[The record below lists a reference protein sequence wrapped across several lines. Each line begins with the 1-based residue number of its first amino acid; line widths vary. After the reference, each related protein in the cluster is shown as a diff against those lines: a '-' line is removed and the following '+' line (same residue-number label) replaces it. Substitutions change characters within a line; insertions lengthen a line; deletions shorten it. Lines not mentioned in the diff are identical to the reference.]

1 MFTEGNNDHSSPP
14 TYRLPNTTPNLQV
27 RSHRSYTVNEDGEE
41 QDPIFTNTNYSSTQV
56 PPLLMN
62 YPSSSFSAT
71 TLSHNNNNLDS
82 HTFDHFTPIPM
93 DLNTSSSTMGGT
105 IHRKFE
111 STSNNGDADD
121 TKHKYAFRKKRSN
134 SIASA
139 VFGTCCGSTKRIL
152 VTFMILLSIVMVFYI
167 VIYKRKLS
175 LQQARIANA
184 MNNPSSQQPTVQ
196 TGSNIMG
203 TKVEKKSQD
212 ASQLGDD
219 SVKNKSTKK
228 KNRSGDEEEV
238 DLDELLGIKKKTK
251 KISSS
256 DHVKKSK
263 PSSKNKLSQ
272 KKKKLSKKPVINI
285 PHKRRVVKQPKKPFK
300 KPLNPEVKKE
310 KEQEKIIKQAQEK
323 AIDLS
328 APKSKHDDI
337 IEKYLKMIDEEDISN
352 EKKKKNT
359 KAMNASKDPSSTT
372 STPPLIKQVAPVNNK
387 KKNKDQ
393 NDIEQLKNHPLFKQD
408 PQPFIPKIVEDFNQP
423 IKKESKSNSNK
434 QESVNQEEKPTQ
446 NVATTTTTSTTENN
460 DNTRATTSS
469 ATTVSTTLSSPD
481 ASTTTGTTTTTTT
494 QKEETTSQGDDSKKD
509 KSKSEQVAPE
519 KVEHDKFH
527 DDNLVQVKDNK
538 DSKQQQQQA
547 EKKSQEASPVTKKKK
562 KVETKPKKKLSKKPI
577 PKKKNILRRKQKKR
591 NVPKKKPI
599 KKKKFKKIVKKK
611 PNKLKKKPKRKVKKE
626 IPKKRKSKAQKGN
639 ILSKRQNTKDDDLS
653 NHPLFKEEPQTYT
666 PPTEETA
673 DLSNK
678 KPNNVDENLSSHPLF
693 KEPPQ
698 KMVDQSD
705 KKNDATQKDT
715 EQVSKSMTS
724 DKNNKGATEKESK
737 DTGASKR
744 QNTKDDDLSNH
755 PLFKEEPQAFT
766 PSKNDEKQEIA
777 SKKKDEKKSS
787 SPTIPKVLSEK
798 NIKEYLQKYKAYH
811 GSLSGIEKTMNRKQ
825 AKKIIDYIDKH
836 HNYD

>member
-27 RSHRSYTVNEDGEE
+27 RSHRAYTVNEDGEE

-238 DLDELLGIKKKTK
+238 DLDELLVIKKKTK

-310 KEQEKIIKQAQEK
+310 EEQEKIIKQAQEK

-562 KVETKPKKKLSKKPI
+562 KQQTISSISPSPVPEITSTSSTSDHTKTI
-577 PKKKNILRRKQKKR
+577 DYEAI
-591 NVPKKKPI
+591 
-599 KKKKFKKIVKKK
+599 F
-611 PNKLKKKPKRKVKKE
+611 
-626 IPKKRKSKAQKGN
+626 GD
-639 ILSKRQNTKDDDLS
+639 ILSKITDSEEGYGSELGSNSTLHLKIYDDDGDDSVEEEFPKHQLFLEREW
-653 NHPLFKEEPQTYT
+653 NHLAYVYSGDRLREYINGVL
-666 PPTEETA
+666 TE
-673 DLSNK
+673 
-678 KPNNVDENLSSHPLF
+678 
-693 KEPPQ
+693 
-698 KMVDQSD
+698 D
-705 KKNDATQKDT
+705 KKCDFAILGCGLNKL
-715 EQVSKSMTS
+715 QV
-724 DKNNKGATEKESK
+724 
-737 DTGASKR
+737 GASNDDYRFTGFKGCLDEIIITNYAMSKR
-744 QNTKDDDLSNH
+744 EISKLYRYKD
-755 PLFKEEPQAFT
+755 Q
-766 PSKNDEKQEIA
+766 
-777 SKKKDEKKSS
+777 
-787 SPTIPKVLSEK
+787 
-798 NIKEYLQKYKAYH
+798 
-811 GSLSGIEKTMNRKQ
+811 
-825 AKKIIDYIDKH
+825 
-836 HNYD
+836 